1 MGAGQPNNAGHKSSL
16 ALLRGILGAA
26 ILLGI
31 LQTAVVLYWGAGLAS
46 WLLASSGFLIVV
58 LGLLWEYVRLCRLE
72 REGARALQAS
82 VAARLLAEGTLQDSR
97 ARLLGIVE
105 SAMDAVISVDADQRV
120 VLFNAG
126 AAEMFQCP
134 VAEAL
139 GQPLDRFMPARF
151 REHHR
156 EHIRH
161 FGESGVTTRRMGALG
176 ELAGLRANGEEFPIE
191 AAISR
196 TVIAGKTVF
205 TAIVRDI
212 TERKRAEA
220 QLRQAAEELARSNN
234 DLQQFAYV
242 VSHDLQEPLRT
253 ISGFLGLLE
262 RKLHDG
268 PDAEVR
274 EYMQYIVEGGQRMRQ
289 MIADLLA
296 YSRVGAKDVKTETVA
311 LRQPLDRALEML
323 RGAIDE
329 SAAAIRVED
338 LPTVRLNPGQW
349 TQVFQNLIGNAVK
362 FRSQRPLEIQVGA
375 KRDGQ
380 FWLVW
385 VKDNGIGMSPEY
397 RERIFEVFQRLHSRK
412 QYPGTGIGLAICK
425 KVVERHGGRI
435 WVESE
440 PEQGA
445 TFYFTIPAGLVGSE
459 LAGR

>member
-1 MGAGQPNNAGHKSSL
+1 M
-16 ALLRGILGAA
+16 
-26 ILLGI
+26 
-31 LQTAVVLYWGAGLAS
+31 
-46 WLLASSGFLIVV
+46 
-58 LGLLWEYVRLCRLE
+58 
-72 REGARALQAS
+72 
-82 VAARLLAEGTLQDSR
+82 
-97 ARLLGIVE
+97 
-105 SAMDAVISVDADQRV
+105 
-120 VLFNAG
+120 
-126 AAEMFQCP
+126 
-134 VAEAL
+134 
-139 GQPLDRFMPARF
+139 
-151 REHHR
+151 
-156 EHIRH
+156 
-161 FGESGVTTRRMGALG
+161 
-176 ELAGLRANGEEFPIE
+176 
-191 AAISR
+191 
-196 TVIAGKTVF
+196 IAGKTVF

-349 TQVFQNLIGNAVK
+349 TQVFQNLIGNAIK
-362 FRSQRPLEIQVGA
+362 FRSDRPPEIQVGA
-375 KRDGQ
+375 KRDGK

-385 VKDNGIGMSPEY
+385 VKDNGIGISPEH
-397 RERIFEVFQRLHSRK
+397 REQVFEVFQRLHTRQK
-412 QYPGTGIGLAICK
+412 YPGTGIGLAICK

-440 PEQGA
+440 PGQGA
-445 TFYFTIPAGLVGSE
+445 AFYFSIPA
-459 LAGR
+459 A